1 MPRKTSTAHVCLSAW
16 QVEGPKLA
24 NMIQNGKTPV
34 LPPKKLQEMGY
45 TIVAYPM
52 ALLSASIRTMRHTLD
67 VLKKGEDITHLL
79 ADFDETK
86 SVVGFDAY
94 YEEED
99 RYADWQSVFTA
110 MLSC

>member
-1 MPRKTSTAHVCLSAW
+1 
-16 QVEGPKLA
+16 VEGPKLA

-52 ALLSASIRTMRHTLD
+52 ALLSASIRTMRNTLD
-67 VLKKGEDITHLL
+67 ILKKGEDITHLL

-86 SVVGFDAY
+86 TVVGFDAY

-99 RYADWQSVFTA
+99 RYANCSWFSRPSRACYRVVLNDALRLGDRV
-110 MLSC
+110 